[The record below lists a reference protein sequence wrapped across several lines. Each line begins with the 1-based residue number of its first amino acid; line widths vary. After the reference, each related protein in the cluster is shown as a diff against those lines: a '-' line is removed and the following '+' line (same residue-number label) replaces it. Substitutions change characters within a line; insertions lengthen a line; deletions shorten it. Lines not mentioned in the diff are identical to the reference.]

1 MSGTTK
7 STKKDLEAQIAE
19 FEGKLAKLASQFESK
34 PQVTTP
40 PPAPKPQ
47 VQTPP
52 PAPKPAPA
60 PTTKPQGTLPA
71 GFKPA
76 PAPAPAP
83 KPQVQTPPPA
93 PKPEG
98 EVVPAWE
105 QWRSAPTSDFHSYR
119 AKVTGYSPAGNRY
132 FASKHVVQASVPT
145 SDWNLQ
151 KAKVTGYTQPS
162 NKYFATREKL
172 AYHPRTKYFAGYGIQ
187 STATGSA
194 QTQTAPPPAP
204 KPNPTRGSLPAGT
217 KQVESSGSS
226 GNENAS
232 RKEQLEAYEKEY
244 LARMQQQTKTAP
256 PPKPND
262 SNRGSLP
269 AGFKPTTPPPAP
281 AKSKGTLPKGF

>member
-1 MSGTTK
+1 MSSAK
-7 STKKDLEAQIAE
+7 STKKDLEAKIAE
-19 FEGKLAKLASQFESK
+19 LEEKLAKLANQIESAPK
-34 PQVTTP
+34 PTTQTP

-71 GFKPA
+71 GMK

-83 KPQVQTPPPA
+83 KPQAQTPPPPA
-93 PKPEG
+93 PKPE
-98 EVVPAWE
+98 EAVVPVWE
-105 QWRSAPTSDFHSYR
+105 QWKSAPTSDFHSYR

-132 FASKHVVQASVPT
+132 FASKHVAQASVPT

-172 AYHPRTKYFAGYGIQ
+172 AYHPRTKYFAGYGIT

-194 QTQTAPPPAP
+194 QTQTAPPPPP
-204 KPNPTRGSLPAGT
+204 KKNPSRGSLP
-217 KQVESSGSS
+217 
-226 GNENAS
+226 
-232 RKEQLEAYEKEY
+232 
-244 LARMQQQTKTAP
+244 
-256 PPKPND
+256 
-262 SNRGSLP
+262 
-269 AGFKPTTPPPAP
+269 
-281 AKSKGTLPKGF
+281 KGF